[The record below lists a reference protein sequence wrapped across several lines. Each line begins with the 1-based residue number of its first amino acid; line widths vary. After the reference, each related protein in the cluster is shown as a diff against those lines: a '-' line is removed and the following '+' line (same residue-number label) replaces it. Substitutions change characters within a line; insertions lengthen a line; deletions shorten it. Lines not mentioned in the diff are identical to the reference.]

1 MKLSEIRIG
10 DRVTWNPDDPSEQG
24 VVKGFSDWVGGDC
37 ALVVVKFG
45 RRFLKVTPSVLRPVK
60 EVQDEDL

>member
-1 MKLSEIRIG
+1 MRLADVRIG

-37 ALVVVKFG
+37 ALVVVKFRG
-45 RRFLKVTPSVLRPVK
+45 KYLKVPPSMLEPVK
-60 EVQDEDL
+60 EVEDGSI